1 MSDLVKRL
9 RAAAALPA
17 HDTVSA
23 VRKRL
28 LLDEA
33 ASRLEALEA
42 EAEALAQKCSALAVA
57 HGPLTC
63 GCSYDRPDDICAA
76 HSPQLM
82 AARARLEA
90 LEQAAAPF
98 VRAWGDEMFQW
109 TAAQLAELA
118 ADGAPV
124 SNPRYGNQTPI
135 WLVIEPGQDCEEIS
149 DDYLF
154 TTGDLRALARAA
166 GGGE

>member
-1 MSDLVKRL
+1 MIDLYARMDAIISEYAGDKVADVMAEASRQL
-9 RAAAALPA
+9 RAM
-17 HDTVSA
+17 
-23 VRKRL
+23 
-28 LLDEA
+28 
-33 ASRLEALEA
+33 EA
-42 EAEALAQKCSALAVA
+42 EAEALDQKCSALAVA
-57 HGPLTC
+57 HGPNTC
-63 GCSYDRPDDICAA
+63 GCSYDAPGDICAA

-90 LEQAAAPF
+90 IEKAAEPF

-118 ADGAPV
+118 ADGTPV
-124 SNPRYGNQTPI
+124 SNPRYGDRTPI
-135 WLVIEPGQDCEEIS
+135 WGVIEPGQDCEERS

-166 GGGE
+166 GGE